1 MIGSVRW
8 DCDASQNPHRA
19 WKRGQES
26 GGAQG
31 CGALSVGC
39 VPRRPSLMGGGTSQK
54 LGGPGVAGRLWTE
67 QRGGEE
73 LRASEMRWF
82 GSSGYEY

>member
-1 MIGSVRW
+1 
-8 DCDASQNPHRA
+8 
-19 WKRGQES
+19 
-26 GGAQG
+26 
-31 CGALSVGC
+31 
-39 VPRRPSLMGGGTSQK
+39 MGGGTSQK